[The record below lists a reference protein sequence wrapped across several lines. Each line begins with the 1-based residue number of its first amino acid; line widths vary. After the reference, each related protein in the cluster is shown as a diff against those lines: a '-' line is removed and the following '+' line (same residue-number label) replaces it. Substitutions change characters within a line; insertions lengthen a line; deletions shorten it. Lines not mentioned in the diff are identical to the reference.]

1 MDINSCMFII
11 VQLCCPC
18 LAVYLFVA
26 IFLWDLCVT
35 LRATNTSVCV
45 HIQYMASK
53 TDSDSN
59 QFCK

>member
-1 MDINSCMFII
+1 MDINCCMFII

-35 LRATNTSVCV
+35 LRATKTSVCV
-45 HIQYMASK
+45 HIHGQ
-53 TDSDSN
+53 SN
-59 QFCK
+59 RF